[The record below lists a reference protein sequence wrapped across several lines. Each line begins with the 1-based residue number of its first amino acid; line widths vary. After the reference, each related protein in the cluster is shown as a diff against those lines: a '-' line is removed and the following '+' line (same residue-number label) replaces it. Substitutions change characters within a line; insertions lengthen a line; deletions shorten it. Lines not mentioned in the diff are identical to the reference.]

1 VPAFFGEKGRVGD
14 KHEFLGCDGVWLA
27 REDGSTICQGQM
39 KTFTVQEMREFL
51 TPAMTI
57 AQKAQI
63 TGGLLTLFVAVWV
76 FKKMRTSIPH

>member
-1 VPAFFGEKGRVGD
+1 
-14 KHEFLGCDGVWLA
+14 
-27 REDGSTICQGQM
+27 M

-63 TGGLLTLFVAVWV
+63 TSGLLTLFVAVWV